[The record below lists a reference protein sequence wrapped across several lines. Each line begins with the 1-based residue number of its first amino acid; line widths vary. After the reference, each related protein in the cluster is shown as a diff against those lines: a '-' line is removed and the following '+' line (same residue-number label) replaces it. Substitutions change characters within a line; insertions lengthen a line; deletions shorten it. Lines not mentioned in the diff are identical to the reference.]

1 MPRFLITG
9 IGGDVAQGICRV
21 IRESFSDVVIVG
33 SDIGDKHAGLLF
45 VDFFKLVPRADSNT
59 YVTSIKSLIKEFN
72 VDILIPTSEPEIEVL
87 TKLSK
92 SILPCK
98 TLTPGRKVVRFCLD
112 KFETNRFLDSIGLDV
127 PWTIKS
133 DEGLPREY
141 PCIFKGAKGAGS
153 KLLYIVEDELEARY
167 LKKKHSHTV
176 FQELLLPDDKEITCA
191 IFRSSLDTIAVVQ
204 LQRSLVGGA
213 TSWARVIFD
222 PEIDRVCRLIAK
234 ELELVGSMNIQLR
247 LTEDGPRIFEI
258 NPRFSS
264 TVYMRYLIG
273 FNDVLWSINDH
284 LGIESRFP
292 GIPVNTELVRI
303 FDSKIL
309 VSKVGKVN

>member
-1 MPRFLITG
+1 MLRFLITG
-9 IGGDVAQGICRV
+9 VGGDVAQGICRV
-21 IRESFSDVVIVG
+21 IRESFGDVVIVG
-33 SDIGDKHAGLLF
+33 SDVGDKHAGLLF

-59 YVTSIKSLIKEFN
+59 YITSIKSLVKEFN
-72 VDILIPTSEPEIEVL
+72 IDMVIPTSEPEIEIL
-87 TKLSK
+87 TNLSK

-98 TLTPGRKVVRFCLD
+98 ILTPGRKVVRFCMD
-112 KFETNRFLDSIGLDV
+112 KFETNRFLDSIELDV

-133 DEGLPREY
+133 DDGLPEEY
-141 PCIFKGAKGAGS
+141 PCIFKGSKGAGS
-153 KLLYIVEDELEARY
+153 KLLYVVKDELEARY
-167 LKKKHSHTV
+167 LKKRHSHTI

-191 IFRSSLDTIAVVQ
+191 VFRSNLGSVAVLQ

-213 TSWARVIFD
+213 TSWARVIFEPD
-222 PEIDRVCRLIAK
+222 IDRICRLIAK

-247 LTEDGPRIFEI
+247 LTKDGPRIFEI